1 MTLSYDEAK
10 HTLEQNGQE
19 HVLRFW
25 NQLNEQEHE
34 ALLEQLA
41 ALDFDSIARMKTML
55 AARDED
61 GLPFDPS
68 TKPAPVVE
76 PTDAD
81 VTQYRPLGE
90 EQLRAGQV
98 GVILVAGGQGS
109 RLGFD
114 GPKGAYGVA
123 PITNATL
130 FEIHSRKILN
140 MERRYGTTIPFYI
153 MTSDVNDAATRAFFT
168 EHDHFGL
175 DAAHVKF
182 FTQGMWPVL
191 DPDGRIIMDQPGH
204 LFMSPDGHGGTLTAL
219 QRTGMLADMAERGV
233 ETLFFFQVDN
243 PLVEIADPL
252 FIGLHA
258 ANHADISIKVC
269 TKRNASEG
277 LGIVATCGGKCMI
290 IEYSDM
296 PDDQQEAL
304 APDGR
309 LKFLY
314 GSVAIHAFDRTFLEQ
329 EASAA
334 LPLHIAHKKVP
345 YCAEDGSTIRPEEPN
360 AYKFEK
366 FIFDVIP
373 DAASALNVAFDRAEE
388 FSPLKNAEGS
398 DSPVTV
404 ARDLTLKHARWL
416 EAAGIAVPRDE
427 AGLPTVRV
435 EIDPC
440 YANSAE
446 ELAERLPDGFS
457 IDGDVLLK
465 DEE

>member
-1 MTLSYDEAK
+1 MTLSYDDAK
-10 HTLEQNGQE
+10 QALQQNDQE
-19 HVLRFW
+19 HILGFW
-25 NQLNEQEHE
+25 DPLSEQERE
-34 ALLEQLA
+34 ALLEQITT
-41 ALDFDSIARMKTML
+41 LDFDSIKRMKTML
-55 AARDED
+55 AARNED
-61 GLPFDPS
+61 GLPFDPE

-81 VTQYRPLGE
+81 LAEYCPLGE
-90 EQLRAGQV
+90 EQLRAGKV

-140 MERRYGTTIPFYI
+140 MERRYNTTIPFYI
-153 MTSDVNDAATRAFFT
+153 MTSDVNDAATRDFFT
-168 EHDHFGL
+168 KHDYFGL
-175 DAAHVKF
+175 DSANVKF

-204 LFMSPDGHGGTLTAL
+204 VFMSPDGHGGTVTAL
-219 QRTGMLADMAERGV
+219 QRTGMLADMATRGV

-258 ANHADISIKVC
+258 ANKADISIKVC
-269 TKRNASEG
+269 AKRDASEG

-304 APDGR
+304 AEDGR

-314 GSVAIHAFDRTFLEQ
+314 GSVAIHIFDRAFLEQ
-329 EASAA
+329 EAAAA

-345 YCAEDGSTIRPEEPN
+345 FCAKDGSTVRPEEPN

-373 DAASALNVAFDRAEE
+373 DAATALNVSFDRAEE
-388 FSPLKNAEGS
+388 FSPLKNAEGN
-398 DSPVTV
+398 DSPETV

-416 EAAGIAVPRDE
+416 EAAGIAIPRDE
-427 AGLPTVRV
+427 DGLPTIKV

-446 ELAERLPDGFS
+446 EVAKRLPDSFS
-457 IDGDVLLK
+457 INGDVLLK